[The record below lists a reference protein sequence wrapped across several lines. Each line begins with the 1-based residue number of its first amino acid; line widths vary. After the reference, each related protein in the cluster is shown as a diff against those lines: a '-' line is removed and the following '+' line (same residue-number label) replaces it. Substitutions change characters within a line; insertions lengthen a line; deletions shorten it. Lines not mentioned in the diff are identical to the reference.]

1 MCVGFWAVF
10 FRNGARFAG
19 FGQDF
24 SAVLAICRK
33 SFLGFGL
40 RFFTNCRGS

>member
-1 MCVGFWAVF
+1 MRGLLGCF

-24 SAVLAICRK
+24 SVVVALCRK